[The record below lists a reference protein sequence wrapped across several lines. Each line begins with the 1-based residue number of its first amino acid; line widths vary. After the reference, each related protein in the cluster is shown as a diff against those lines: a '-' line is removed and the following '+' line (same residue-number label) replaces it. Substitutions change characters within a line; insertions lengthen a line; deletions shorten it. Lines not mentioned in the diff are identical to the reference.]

1 MWWRVPVG
9 IVINVVTFV
18 AVGTLGFIALRLSW
32 PEYLAVEKAMTFTTE
47 MMAARL
53 AVAAFASLAGAYIAG
68 LTLGDRRTIPL
79 VGGLVL
85 LALFVPVHIN
95 LWDKFPL
102 WYHATFLASLPILA
116 LIGGAAA
123 RSGEA

>member
-1 MWWRVPVG
+1 MWWRIPVG
-9 IVINVVTFV
+9 VIINVVSFA
-18 AVGTLGFIALRLSW
+18 AVGTLGFIALRLAW
-32 PEYLAVEKAMTFTTE
+32 PEYAAVEKAMTFTTG

-53 AVAAFASLAGAYIAG
+53 TVAAIASLTGAYIAG
-68 LTLGDRRTIPL
+68 LTLQNNRIVPL
-79 VGGLVL
+79 IGGLAL

-116 LIGGAAA
+116 FIGGAAV
-123 RSGEA
+123 RQT